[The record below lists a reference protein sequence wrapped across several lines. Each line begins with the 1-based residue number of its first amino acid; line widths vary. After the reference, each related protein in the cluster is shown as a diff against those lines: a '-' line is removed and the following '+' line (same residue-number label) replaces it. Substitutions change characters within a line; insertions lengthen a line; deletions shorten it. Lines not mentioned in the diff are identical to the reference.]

1 MRVTIC
7 FCVQVLEF
15 ENMEVVLQLISVCDL
30 WLIKRYALFNLCER
44 FAFFDL
50 FPVVVNC
57 TNPGSI
63 KNGNQDG
70 NSNYSFGSTVRFSC
84 NQGFQLNG
92 SGLLLCSSSGVWNSS
107 NPQCLGKGIG
117 LVWLRV
123 VSF

>member
-1 MRVTIC
+1 
-7 FCVQVLEF
+7 
-15 ENMEVVLQLISVCDL
+15 MERVLQLISVCDPC
-30 WLIKRYALFNLCER
+30 LIKCYALFNLYER

-63 KNGNQDG
+63 KDGKQDG
-70 NSNYSFGSTVRFSC
+70 ISSYSFGSTVRFSC

-92 SGLLLCSSSGVWNSS
+92 SGLLLCSSSGLWSSS
-107 NPQCLGKGIG
+107 NPQCLGKGMG

>member
-1 MRVTIC
+1 
-7 FCVQVLEF
+7 
-15 ENMEVVLQLISVCDL
+15 MEMVLQLISVCDL
-30 WLIKRYALFNLCER
+30 CLIKCYALFYLYEM
-44 FAFFDL
+44 FAYFDL
-50 FPVVVNC
+50 FPVVVSC

-107 NPQCLGKGIG
+107 NPQCLGKKNRIH
-117 LVWLRV
+117 VAE
-123 VSF
+123 

>member
-1 MRVTIC
+1 M
-7 FCVQVLEF
+7 QK
-15 ENMEVVLQLISVCDL
+15 VLQLISVSHL
-30 WLIKRYALFNLCER
+30 WLIKCYTLFNLYDR
-44 FAFFDL
+44 FAFFHL
-50 FPVVVNC
+50 FPVVVTC

-107 NPQCLGKGIG
+107 NPQCLGKGKG
-117 LVWLRV
+117 V
-123 VSF
+123 VLLTGVRASA